1 MQITNSRRRSWRPLV
16 WGLVIALG
24 AVSAVA
30 GKVDRRHPGK
40 LSAKARD
47 DAGRKGGARMDV
59 LVRFRKTPGAAE
71 NALVKAFGGSVR
83 RPLKSSSRW
92 MSLRLPASV
101 VAKLAENAIVEF
113 VASDPLVGASLD
125 SARQTS
131 NEPQASQPESAFK
144 GAGVTI
150 AEVDSGVA
158 LHPDIQT
165 LVAAADIVNP
175 ASVNSLLTGD
185 AAVTDSPLNSI
196 DPNGHGTHVAG
207 ILVGTGSHSPD
218 GRLAGIAPQASLV
231 SVRVLDDQGHGTSSD
246 VLAGLQWVLDHK
258 DQYGIRVL
266 NLSLG
271 HPIYEP
277 AATDPLVQA
286 VDALW

>member
-113 VASDPLVGASLD
+113 VASDPLVGASLLYRFRD
-125 SARQTS
+125 EFRLG
-131 NEPQASQPESAFK
+131 NLPRFVQAF
-144 GAGVTI
+144 
-150 AEVDSGVA
+150 A
-158 LHPDIQT
+158 LP
-165 LVAAADIVNP
+165 P
-175 ASVNSLLTGD
+175 
-185 AAVTDSPLNSI
+185 
-196 DPNGHGTHVAG
+196 
-207 ILVGTGSHSPD
+207 
-218 GRLAGIAPQASLV
+218 
-231 SVRVLDDQGHGTSSD
+231 
-246 VLAGLQWVLDHK
+246 LAGLARL
-258 DQYGIRVL
+258 
-266 NLSLG
+266 LG
-271 HPIYEP
+271 QG
-277 AATDPLVQA
+277 A
-286 VDALW
+286 